1 MLGEQ
6 EYNQD
11 NRDEISNNGGNSEA
25 EAFSSSGSEYIP
37 SENASDDN
45 MEQNEIEEEQISEAI
60 QEVPDTWLPV
70 TGVSLKKFET
80 VEIGSI
86 NIASGLSAIDIY
98 KQIIDEHIMRI
109 MVDETNKNAHKYRAN
124 WKNVNIA
131 EMEKFLAIVMY
142 MGLVKY
148 PKISDYWSRK
158 FLYRHCFVRHIMPRN
173 RFQSLLRF
181 CR

>member
-1 MLGEQ
+1 
-6 EYNQD
+6 
-11 NRDEISNNGGNSEA
+11 
-25 EAFSSSGSEYIP
+25 
-37 SENASDDN
+37 

-109 MVDETNKNAHKYRAN
+109 MVDETNKNAHTGLSAIDIYKQIIDEHIMRIMVDETNKNAHKYRAN

-148 PKISDYWSRK
+148 PKRK
-158 FLYRHCFVRHIMPRN
+158 T
-173 RFQSLLRF
+173 
-181 CR
+181 